1 MLNITVSLVG
11 TILIESPNWKIPAN
25 MSDSDEPAEIT
36 SQCASPRAPRA
47 RLSEQLRPAIL
58 SVLVLTLL
66 TGCVFPLLLFAI
78 ARPLLPRQAGG
89 TLVTRG
95 AAVIGSEL
103 IGQEFTRPE
112 YFQSRPSAAGSGYDG
127 TSSGGTNLGPNN
139 PKLMNGA
146 ADFAGIRQ
154 LAEEYR
160 KRNGLASDA
169 PIPIDAVTR
178 SGSGLDPD
186 ITPANAELQISRV
199 ARARGLSEQAVRRLV
214 ANHTK
219 GPQFGF
225 LGNPRVSVLELN
237 LALDQSL
244 NQAAPPTLR

>member
-1 MLNITVSLVG
+1 
-11 TILIESPNWKIPAN
+11 
-25 MSDSDEPAEIT
+25 MSGSDEPAEIT
-36 SQCASPRAPRA
+36 AGGESPPASYAK
-47 RLSEQLRPAIL
+47 LSEQLRPAIL

-66 TGCVFPLLLFAI
+66 TGCAFPLLLYAI
-78 ARPLLPRQAGG
+78 ARPLFPRQADGTLITRGG
-89 TLVTRG
+89 TV
-95 AAVIGSEL
+95 VGSEL

-127 TSSGGTNLGPNN
+127 ASSGGTNLGPNN
-139 PKLMNGA
+139 PKLRNGA

-160 KRNGLASDA
+160 MRNTLAPDA

-186 ITPANAELQISRV
+186 ITPANAALQVPRV
-199 ARARGLSEQAVRRLV
+199 ARARGLSEEAVSRLV
-214 ANHTK
+214 TNHTK
-219 GPQFGF
+219 GPQLGF

-244 NQAAPPTLR
+244 NQAAPPPSR